1 VPNVI
6 EPAAS
11 IFGAEYNRFLPNVGS
26 HLPMPQKNH
35 DPDYRKSSELLMY
48 NVFVFNNSTSIQARE
63 LGHAYLI
70 LSHIFTMYVST
81 IRIYN
86 V

>member
-6 EPAAS
+6 EFAAS
-11 IFGAEYNRFLPNVGS
+11 IFGAECNRLLPNDGG
-26 HLPMPQKNH
+26 HLPMPQINH
-35 DPDYRKSSELLMY
+35 NSDYRKSSELLMY

-70 LSHIFTMYVST
+70 L
-81 IRIYN
+81 
-86 V
+86 